1 MDVSSFWHILA
12 VSRAAA
18 GADPATHI
26 RVLREQLMALAPAE
40 IVEFDR
46 IFREH
51 MARAYDWNLWGAAY
65 VIGGGC
71 SDDGFTDFRA
81 WLVSKGQEVFESALR
96 DPDSLADVLA
106 DKDGDAQFEEFAYA
120 ASQAWEQKL
129 GKSAHD
135 FPGDTPTASSELTGE
150 PWNED
155 EHELAARYPRLWAF
169 SGA

>member
-1 MDVSSFWHILA
+1 MEVSRFWRILA

-18 GADPATHI
+18 GADPGVHI
-26 RVLREQLMALAPAE
+26 RTLREALMSLEPAE

-51 MARAYDWNLWGAAY
+51 MARAYDWDLWGAAY

-81 WLVSKGQEVFESALR
+81 WLVSKGQDVFGLALQN
-96 DPDSLADVLA
+96 PDSLADVLD
-106 DKDGDAQFEEFAYA
+106 DKDGDAQFEEFAYV

-129 GKSAHD
+129 GKPASEY
-135 FPGDTPTASSELTGE
+135 PGDTPTASSKLTGE
-150 PWNED
+150 PWEED
-155 EHELAARYPRLWAF
+155 EHELAGRYPRLWALF
-169 SGA
+169 GA

>member
-1 MDVSSFWHILA
+1 MDLSTFWHILA

-18 GADPATHI
+18 GSDPDTHI
-26 RVLREQLMALAPAE
+26 RLLREELMSLPPAE

-81 WLVSKGQEVFESALR
+81 WLVSKGQEVYELALNN
-96 DPDSLADVLA
+96 PDSLADVLD
-106 DKDGDAQFEEFAYA
+106 DKDGDAQFEEFTYV

-129 GKSAHD
+129 DKPAQD
-135 FPGDTPTASSELTGE
+135 FPGDTPTTGSELTGE
-150 PWNED
+150 PWDED
-155 EHELAARYPRLWAF
+155 DHELATRYPRLWALF
-169 SGA
+169 G